1 MPWAILGV
9 GFSMVMPQAQLNAE
23 LEDIYREHG
32 DSFVVYGEMNSD
44 APLRQHDLR
53 KFEIVVTDKRPVV
66 VRLPAGRGFVEYW
79 DIGGEVLRVAGSEF
93 DCTTLSLERAQD
105 DVFSLVCEPESL
117 TYLLLLTLARER
129 AELPDSLFRVGEGV
143 GPERGSRNH
152 VWEQLSSRAGMIGAV
167 SLREVTAQD
176 VVIRPG
182 TSILEGATVYAGL
195 YSRLGPTTWASRETG
210 HLLTDPQLAYI
221 WLNERIENHRRD

>member
-1 MPWAILGV
+1 MTWAILGV
-9 GFSMVMPQAQLNAE
+9 GFSMVMPQAKLNAE

-44 APLRQHDLR
+44 APLWQHDLR

-79 DIGGEVLRVAGSEF
+79 DISGEVLRVAGSEF

-105 DVFSLVCEPESL
+105 EVFSLIPKPECL

-129 AELPDSLFRVGEGV
+129 AGRLASLFHSGELV
-143 GPERGSRNH
+143 GPERESRDH
-152 VWEQLSSRAGMIGAV
+152 IWEQLSSRAGMIGAV
-167 SLREVTAQD
+167 SMREVTAQD

-182 TSILEGATVYAGL
+182 ASILEGATVYAGL
-195 YSRLGPTTWASRETG
+195 YSRLAPTIWGSGETG
-210 HLLTDPQLAYI
+210 HLLTDPQLAYE
-221 WLNERIENHRRD
+221 WLNERIENYWRD